1 MKILC
6 FSMIFKDFAAPVLLK
21 AAPVLLKAAPVLPKA
36 APGTGGGE
44 GLAAEFPVEL
54 AKAEAAAK
62 QNRPLHWK
70 GREGGR
76 PGQ

>member
-1 MKILC
+1 M
-6 FSMIFKDFAAPVLLK
+6 FFTDFAAPVLPK

-36 APGTGGGE
+36 APGTG

-70 GREGGR
+70 GGGGR